1 MIQYGFVTLF
11 IAAFPLAPLFALIN
25 NIFEIRIDADK
36 LITTKQRPI
45 GERAQ
50 DIGAW
55 FSILKAITYLSVVT
69 NVRQFTSNSD
79 MLRAIPMRVNYK
91 NTYHLIFYGL
101 SHFTYNCSSIFSHGT
116 ISQLCCMIYSVVEVQ
131 CS

>member
-69 NVRQFTSNSD
+69 NVRQFSNVKRDSNESK
-79 MLRAIPMRVNYK
+79 LQNYLPFNLLWLK
-91 NTYHLIFYGL
+91 SFHL
-101 SHFTYNCSSIFSHGT
+101 
-116 ISQLCCMIYSVVEVQ
+116 
-131 CS
+131 